1 MEVKIKEGEL
11 EEGSKEEGKEEGG
24 EVGTKIEEEQ

>member
-24 EVGTKIEEEQ
+24 EVGTKIEEE